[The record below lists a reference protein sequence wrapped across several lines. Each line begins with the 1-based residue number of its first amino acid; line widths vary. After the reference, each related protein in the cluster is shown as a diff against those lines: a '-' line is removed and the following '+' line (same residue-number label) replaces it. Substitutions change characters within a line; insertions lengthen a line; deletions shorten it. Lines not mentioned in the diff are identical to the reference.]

1 MFRFT
6 PGSECQRIKA
16 IVFTY
21 KSTEQMRDSYIE
33 QEQFELA
40 AEAQQQLR
48 ELKQSLFDILISDR
62 YTIEQQEDNS
72 IIIHAMK

>member
-1 MFRFT
+1 
-6 PGSECQRIKA
+6 
-16 IVFTY
+16 
-21 KSTEQMRDSYIE
+21 MRDSYIE